1 MVTFEK
7 RHYLALFLILM
18 FISILQCFFT
28 RYHENSNNMNKI
40 YSTAKVPSFENPKK
54 LLSLEPDLAEIFEHS
69 RDNKELEYYWNEW
82 RKATGAKMRE
92 DFTAN
97 IALTNEAARLEQQ
110 QSI

>member
-1 MVTFEK
+1 
-7 RHYLALFLILM
+7 
-18 FISILQCFFT
+18 
-28 RYHENSNNMNKI
+28 MNKI

-92 DFTAN
+92 DFIEN
-97 IALTNEAARLEQQ
+97 IALTNEAARLEKFSWFIFIYLHIVAKIRINICKLQV
-110 QSI
+110 